1 MTLVVIMAGGRGTR
15 LHPLTERTPKPML
28 RVGSKPIL
36 ETILGRFIAQGF
48 KQFVFSVNYRAEV
61 IERYFGDG
69 SRWGVSVA
77 YVREDRPLG
86 TAGSLA
92 RLLPRPGEPFI
103 VANGDVL
110 ADVDYRAM
118 LRAHE
123 KAGAVATVALGL
135 HQYQIPFGVPRVND
149 VGEVVRLDEKPIE
162 NTAVAAGIYVLSP
175 AVLAGLGLD
184 GGRLDM
190 PELLGQLIEWGQ
202 EDGVPAVVTYPIE
215 GHWIDVGRFEDLGRA
230 NGVVG

>member
-15 LHPLTERTPKPML
+15 LHPLTEHTPKPML

-36 ETILGRFIAQGF
+36 ETILGRFVAQGF
-48 KQFVFSVNYRAEV
+48 KRFVFSVNYRAEV

-69 SRWGVSVA
+69 ARWGVAIS

-86 TAGSLA
+86 TAGALG
-92 RLLPRPGEPFI
+92 RLTPRPDEPII

-110 ADVDYRAM
+110 ADLDYRAM

-123 KAGAVATVALGL
+123 KSGALATVALGL
-135 HQYQIPFGVPRVND
+135 HQYQIPFGVPRLD
-149 VGEVVRLDEKPIE
+149 GGGEVVRLDEKPIE
-162 NTAVAAGIYVLSP
+162 NTAVSAGIYVLSP
-175 AVLAGLGLD
+175 AALTALN

-190 PELLGQLIEWGQ
+190 PDLLGRLVAQGQ
-202 EDGVPAVVTYPIE
+202 EDGTPAVATYPIE

-230 NGVVG
+230 NGVVE